1 MTNQNSTLSFRVSAG
16 LKNIIGRDL
25 ISDKYIA
32 IFELVKN
39 SYDAGAYKVDI
50 SFATTDAGQNQ
61 IIISDNGCGMTYTDI
76 VEKWLF
82 VAYSEKKAQNRK
94 KTSFRDEI
102 KREVAGAKGVGR
114 FSCDRLGALLTL
126 ITKTESETS
135 ANKVEVNWNK
145 FELDDTQEFMSIPVQ
160 YSTIEALPS
169 GFSKGTT
176 LIVDAL
182 RENWSRD
189 DLLRLKR
196 SLMKLI
202 SPDANKGELPFDIE
216 LIVPSERE
224 NDNKVLNKTGINPD
238 RDIVNGVIHN
248 DIFEKLN
255 IKTTSIEVN
264 ISEDGQLITSK
275 LTDRGEYIFSFV
287 EKNRNYYGL
296 RDISIVVFYLNQSA
310 KGSFTRQMGGVRPKD
325 YGSVFIYKNG
335 FRINPYGEPGQ
346 DFFGIDQRKA
356 QGWKRFL
363 GTREIMGRISIKG
376 DNDQFLE
383 TTSRAHGFIQTPA
396 VDMLADLFLEKVL
409 KVLEKYVVNLI
420 NWGEPLKSDPQHTI
434 SPNEIGEQI
443 ISQFI
448 TSVDSKDIVSVDYN
462 PDILTKSNT
471 QGSQDSISMS
481 LKKLERVA
489 ERTQDTGLINLT
501 QTLKKRTESLISQ
514 NIQLEEENAE
524 NSKELAKAKTEGLAR
539 EQQIYFLKGAANQNV
554 TNLVNG
560 FHSIYTLTDASR
572 GNISYLREL
581 IAPMDLENKDFILS
595 IVGQIQQ
602 ANEKAHKLADLA
614 IHGNQSLKQSGSRSL
629 NDFIRQYI
637 DAGFAIE
644 GLKYELVQDNRA
656 FDCKFDSSSI
666 GIIIDNIASN
676 SVKAG
681 ATILRIS
688 LEERGKYV
696 EITFSD
702 NGIGLSENIN
712 PQSLFEWGFSSNRK
726 KKGYG
731 IGLYHIKQLVE
742 EMNGTV
748 EIDTT
753 YHHGFKLIVRLK
765 K

>member
-1 MTNQNSTLSFRVSAG
+1 M
-16 LKNIIGRDL
+16 
-25 ISDKYIA
+25 
-32 IFELVKN
+32 
-39 SYDAGAYKVDI
+39 
-50 SFATTDAGQNQ
+50 
-61 IIISDNGCGMTYTDI
+61 
-76 VEKWLF
+76 
-82 VAYSEKKAQNRK
+82 
-94 KTSFRDEI
+94 
-102 KREVAGAKGVGR
+102 
-114 FSCDRLGALLTL
+114 
-126 ITKTESETS
+126 
-135 ANKVEVNWNK
+135 
-145 FELDDTQEFMSIPVQ
+145 
-160 YSTIEALPS
+160 
-169 GFSKGTT
+169 
-176 LIVDAL
+176 
-182 RENWSRD
+182 
-189 DLLRLKR
+189 
-196 SLMKLI
+196 
-202 SPDANKGELPFDIE
+202 
-216 LIVPSERE
+216 
-224 NDNKVLNKTGINPD
+224 
-238 RDIVNGVIHN
+238 
-248 DIFEKLN
+248 
-255 IKTTSIEVN
+255 
-264 ISEDGQLITSK
+264 
-275 LTDRGEYIFSFV
+275 
-287 EKNRNYYGL
+287 
-296 RDISIVVFYLNQSA
+296 
-310 KGSFTRQMGGVRPKD
+310 
-325 YGSVFIYKNG
+325 
-335 FRINPYGEPGQ
+335 
-346 DFFGIDQRKA
+346 
-356 QGWKRFL
+356 
-363 GTREIMGRISIKG
+363 
-376 DNDQFLE
+376 
-383 TTSRAHGFIQTPA
+383 
-396 VDMLADLFLEKVL
+396 
-409 KVLEKYVVNLI
+409 
-420 NWGEPLKSDPQHTI
+420 KSDPQHTI

-462 PDILTKSNT
+462 PDILTKSST

-524 NSKELAKAKTEGLAR
+524 NSKELAKAKTERLAR
-539 EQQIYFLKGAANQNV
+539 ERQIYFLKGAANQNV

-614 IHGNQSLKQSGSRSL
+614 IHGNQSLKQSGPHSL

-681 ATILRIS
+681 ATILQIS
-688 LEERGKYV
+688 LEESGKYV
-696 EITFSD
+696 EIAFSD
-702 NGIGLSENIN
+702 NGIGLAENIN

>member
-1 MTNQNSTLSFRVSAG
+1 M
-16 LKNIIGRDL
+16 
-25 ISDKYIA
+25 
-32 IFELVKN
+32 
-39 SYDAGAYKVDI
+39 
-50 SFATTDAGQNQ
+50 
-61 IIISDNGCGMTYTDI
+61 
-76 VEKWLF
+76 
-82 VAYSEKKAQNRK
+82 
-94 KTSFRDEI
+94 
-102 KREVAGAKGVGR
+102 
-114 FSCDRLGALLTL
+114 
-126 ITKTESETS
+126 
-135 ANKVEVNWNK
+135 
-145 FELDDTQEFMSIPVQ
+145 
-160 YSTIEALPS
+160 
-169 GFSKGTT
+169 GT
-176 LIVDAL
+176 A
-182 RENWSRD
+182 
-189 DLLRLKR
+189 
-196 SLMKLI
+196 
-202 SPDANKGELPFDIE
+202 
-216 LIVPSERE
+216 
-224 NDNKVLNKTGINPD
+224 
-238 RDIVNGVIHN
+238 
-248 DIFEKLN
+248 
-255 IKTTSIEVN
+255 
-264 ISEDGQLITSK
+264 
-275 LTDRGEYIFSFV
+275 
-287 EKNRNYYGL
+287 
-296 RDISIVVFYLNQSA
+296 
-310 KGSFTRQMGGVRPKD
+310 
-325 YGSVFIYKNG
+325 
-335 FRINPYGEPGQ
+335 
-346 DFFGIDQRKA
+346 
-356 QGWKRFL
+356 
-363 GTREIMGRISIKG
+363 
-376 DNDQFLE
+376 
-383 TTSRAHGFIQTPA
+383 SRAHGFIQTPA

-462 PDILTKSNT
+462 PDILTKSST

-481 LKKLERVA
+481 LKRLERVA

-524 NSKELAKAKTEGLAR
+524 KSKELAKVKTEGLAR
-539 EQQIYFLKGAANQNV
+539 ERQIYFLKGAANQNV

-614 IHGNQSLKQSGSRSL
+614 IHGNQSLKQSGPHSL

-681 ATILRIS
+681 ATILQIS

-696 EITFSD
+696 EIAFSD
-702 NGIGLSENIN
+702 NGIGLAENIN

-731 IGLYHIKQLVE
+731 IGLYHIKQLVD

-753 YHHGFKLIVRLK
+753 YRRGFKLIVRLK

>member
-39 SYDAGAYKVDI
+39 SYDAGAYEVDI
-50 SFATTDAGQNQ
+50 SFVTTDAGQNQ

-82 VAYSEKKAQNRK
+82 VAYSEKKTQNRK

-126 ITKTESETS
+126 ITKTETETS

-310 KGSFTRQMGGVRPKD
+310 KVSFTRQMGGVTPKN

-481 LKKLERVA
+481 LKKLESAA

-501 QTLKKRTESLISQ
+501 QTLKRRTKSLISH

-524 NSKELAKAKTEGLAR
+524 KAKELAKAKTEGLVR
-539 EQQIYFLKGAANQNV
+539 ERQVYFLKGAANQNV

-581 IAPMDLENKDFILS
+581 IAPMDLEKKDFILS

-614 IHGNQSLKQSGSRSL
+614 IHGNQSLKQSGPHSL

-681 ATILRIS
+681 ATILQIS
-688 LEERGKYV
+688 LEERGKFV
-696 EITFSD
+696 EIAFSD
-702 NGIGLSENIN
+702 NGIGLAENIN
-712 PQSLFEWGFSSNRK
+712 PQSLFEWGFSSNRQ

-731 IGLYHIKQLVE
+731 IGLYHIKQLVD

-753 YHHGFKLIVRLK
+753 YRRGFKLIVRLK